1 MSTKHL
7 ADALKERAG
16 KASKEMESEADL
28 DSMLAA
34 VDRAKG
40 SKERNKAI
48 AALKS
53 CLDGMVMEEAAEKE
67 EPGEDD

>member
-1 MSTKHL
+1 MSNKHL

-16 KASKEMESEADL
+16 KGAKEMESEVDL

-34 VDRAKG
+34 VDRAKS

-53 CLDGMVMEEAAEKE
+53 CLDGMVMEEAGEEE
-67 EPGEDD
+67 EPGEED